1 MLRARQSASR
11 EPELPPVRKSRVMP
25 ILKRPLFVVVLSLLA
40 HASPLLAA
48 DSEPAG
54 ETIAGLHVAIDPS
67 TGRLAPPTPEQRAK
81 LAAALAQMIDQRTE
95 GLEVRRLQN
104 GMHLVDLH
112 GRFRNVEVAVRGTD
126 GELLLR
132 CVDAPEE
139 LERLLNRGSEP
150 SPAPRPATEER

>member
-1 MLRARQSASR
+1 MLRARWSASR
-11 EPELPPVRKSRVMP
+11 EPELTIV
-25 ILKRPLFVVVLSLLA
+25 IKRLAFVVVLSLLA
-40 HASPLLAA
+40 NVSPLLAA

-54 ETIAGLHVAIDPS
+54 ETIAGLHVAVDPS
-67 TGRLAPPTPEQRAK
+67 TGRLVPPTPEQRAK

-104 GMHLVDLH
+104 GMHLVDLQ

-126 GELLLR
+126 GEVLVR
-132 CVDAPEE
+132 CIDAPDE
-139 LERLLNRGSEP
+139 LEWLPDRGSEP

>member
-1 MLRARQSASR
+1 MLRARRSR
-11 EPELPPVRKSRVMP
+11 ESEF
-25 ILKRPLFVVVLSLLA
+25 LKRPLFVVVLSLLA
-40 HASPLLAA
+40 YVSPLLAA

-67 TGRLAPPTPEQRAK
+67 TGRPTPPTPEQRAK

-104 GMHLVDLH
+104 GMHLVDLQ

-126 GELLLR
+126 GKLLLR

-139 LERLLNRGSEP
+139 LEQQLHRGSEP